1 MHLTELLPGEFAN
14 IMEINGKSHLVQQL
28 ALRGLC
34 PGKRVTMISG
44 RCGPV
49 VVKIHGD
56 SLVLGRGMAHK
67 ILVDR

>member
-1 MHLTELLPGEFAN
+1 MHLTELLPGEFASKT
-14 IMEINGKSHLVQQL
+14 EINGGRHLIQQL
-28 ALRGLC
+28 ALRGLS
-34 PGKRVTMISG
+34 PGKKVTMISG

-67 ILVDR
+67 ILVQR

>member
-1 MHLTELLPGEFAN
+1 MHLTELSPGESA
-14 IMEINGKSHLVQQL
+14 IITEINGGRNLIQQL
-28 ALRGLC
+28 ALRGLT
-34 PGKRVTMISG
+34 PGKRLTMISG

-67 ILVDR
+67 ILLER